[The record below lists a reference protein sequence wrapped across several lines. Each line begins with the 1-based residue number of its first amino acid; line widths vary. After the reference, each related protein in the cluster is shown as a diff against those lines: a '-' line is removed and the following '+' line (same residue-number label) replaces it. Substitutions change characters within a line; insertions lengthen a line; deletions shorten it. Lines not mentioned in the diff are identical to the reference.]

1 MEGWIKI
8 HRQITDNPIWKDKP
22 FAEGQAWIDLLIAV
36 TYDRSF
42 IKVKNGTRIELRRG
56 ECGYS
61 TQTLAERWG
70 WSRGKVKRFLNYL
83 ENDEKMIQQKIVSN
97 TTIIK
102 VLNYSFFQNDT
113 INDTI
118 NGQQTIQQTDTIK
131 KDKKDKKDKNT
142 HTMGVGD
149 YQNLSS
155 DDLQVLR
162 NYAKKSKANNVDA
175 YVHTLVRSGS
185 YKRILEEYEAKQKRK
200 VEQTNAPTEVV
211 KSTPEEDEEAR
222 RRYLELTKDVRMR
235 RK

>member
-1 MEGWIKI
+1 
-8 HRQITDNPIWKDKP
+8 
-22 FAEGQAWIDLLIAV
+22 
-36 TYDRSF
+36 
-42 IKVKNGTRIELRRG
+42 
-56 ECGYS
+56 
-61 TQTLAERWG
+61 
-70 WSRGKVKRFLNYL
+70 
-83 ENDEKMIQQKIVSN
+83 MIQQKIVSN